1 MRKIKLEI
9 LSLSYSQT
17 HSSSFT
23 LVLIEP
29 KKNKKLPIIIG
40 SSEAQSIAMQL
51 EKIASARPLSHDV
64 VKSFADKFGIN
75 VTEVIIYN
83 LIEGVFFSK
92 IICNNGDKEEEID
105 SRTSDAIAIA
115 LRFNCPIYTYD
126 FILSTAGILLEEE
139 SMEDLQNDE
148 NSNESSPIDASTAY
162 ETFTSEELKQ
172 QLKKALD
179 EEDYELAS
187 LLRDELNKRK

>member
-1 MRKIKLEI
+1 
-9 LSLSYSQT
+9 
-17 HSSSFT
+17 

-162 ETFTSEELKQ
+162 GTFTSEELKQ